1 MKTLTMDGLQ
11 LYQNRNEY
19 TVSIAA
25 SMTNMPKVEE
35 LEDLKE
41 LQEPFFEVTELS
53 KIPNGEGILKKIKIA
68 YKVPMTAKSLLSIKK
83 SNEILKLAVLNE
95 VLKDNLLMKQS
106 QYMPLIHPAN
116 IYLLDMRTVR
126 YLYVDNGELYR
137 NPRPALEQYKA
148 LAVSMLTKY
157 SYEKMCNQAVRQEVL
172 QKAGNMFLIS
182 LEKCET
188 VEQMQEMIESRL
200 NKAESNH
207 FLYNDKKDSAK
218 RKKTELLLTV
228 LSICSVISLILLAV
242 ILFVK

>member
-25 SMTNMPKVEE
+25 GMTNMPKLEE

-41 LQEPFFEVTELS
+41 LQEPFFVISDLS
-53 KIPNGEGILKKIKIA
+53 KIPNGEGILKKIKIT
-68 YKVPMTAKSLLSIKK
+68 YKVPMTAKSLLSLKK
-83 SNEILKLAVLNE
+83 SDEILKLAVLNE
-95 VLKDNLLMKQS
+95 VLKDNLMMKQS
-106 QYMPLIHPAN
+106 QYIPLMHPAN
-116 IYLLDMRTVR
+116 IYMLDMRTVR

-148 LAVSMLTKY
+148 LVISMLTKY
-157 SYEKMCNQAVRQEVL
+157 SYEKMQNQAIRQDAL
-172 QKAGNMFLIS
+172 KKANNMFLIAI
-182 LEKCET
+182 EKCET
-188 VEQMQEMIESRL
+188 VEQMQEMIENRL

-218 RKKTELLLTV
+218 RSKTELLLAVFTV
-228 LSICSVISLILLAV
+228 CSVVSTILLSV
-242 ILFVK
+242 ILFGK